1 MNSQVKQEVK
11 KTFDR
16 QHLLGT
22 IFICIAVLMVIQG
35 LWIQYKNDQEGKCQS
50 DYNQK
55 VTTVIAQRGQ
65 WSDEDRA
72 ALNTMIFQIIDPKAT
87 DAERQD
93 AVQLYA
99 VTARKNDA
107 NRQANPLPSRTSCG

>member
-1 MNSQVKQEVK
+1 MNDEIK

-35 LWIQYKNDQEGKCQS
+35 LYLQWKNDQESNCQA
-50 DYNQK
+50 DYNSK
-55 VTTVIAQRGQ
+55 VTTVIAQRGE
-65 WSDEDRA
+65 WADEDRA
-72 ALNTMIFQIIDPKAT
+72 ALNTMIFKVIDPQA
-87 DAERQD
+87 DEQDRAD

-99 VTARKNDA
+99 VTAKKNDA
-107 NRQANPLPSRTSCG
+107 NRQANPLPDRTSCG